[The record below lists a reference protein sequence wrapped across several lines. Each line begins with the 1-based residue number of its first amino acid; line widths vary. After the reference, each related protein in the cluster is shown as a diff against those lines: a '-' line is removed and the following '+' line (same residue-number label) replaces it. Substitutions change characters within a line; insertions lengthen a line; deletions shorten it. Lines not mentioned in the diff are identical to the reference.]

1 MDKVILLAAAI
12 ITDQLSKYLALLLLP
27 PGESFSF
34 MGNILELTF
43 VFNPDGFLS
52 MARGLP
58 GPVRFFLL
66 NICVGGLLAVTL
78 YYLFF
83 YGGRKKHY
91 ELPLLMVTAGG
102 LSNLLDRVIHAEG
115 VIDFVRVCF
124 GVYRTGI
131 FNLADVYILAGSFI
145 IGYRWGIKR

>member
-91 ELPLLMVTAGG
+91 ELPLPKGSSTSSVSALAPTEPGY
-102 LSNLLDRVIHAEG
+102 LTLRTYIYSRDLL
-115 VIDFVRVCF
+115 
-124 GVYRTGI
+124 
-131 FNLADVYILAGSFI
+131 L
-145 IGYRWGIKR
+145 